1 MNPQIGLESCL
12 SFVNCQLRPPEWGA
26 KDHLP
31 PFTRRSITISRQSGS
46 GGHSVARKLLEL
58 LQAQTPSAERPW
70 TVFDRELV
78 AKVIEDHNLP
88 KRLAKFMPEDRIS
101 EISDTMD
108 ELFGLHPSSWTL
120 VHKVAETILRVA
132 ELGHAIIIGR
142 GANVITRR
150 LPYMFHVRLVGSLEK
165 RIRYIQELNHS
176 TYPEAVEFVRQE
188 DLGRQRYLR
197 KYFDKDIND
206 PLLYHL
212 IINTDLVSY
221 EEAAAMIAQA
231 VGVRAAVPLQHA
243 VA

>member
-1 MNPQIGLESCL
+1 MHPQIGLENCL
-12 SFVNCQLRPPEWGA
+12 SFVNCQLRPPEWET

-31 PFTRRSITISRQSGS
+31 VLTRRSITISRQSGS

-58 LQAQTPSAERPW
+58 LQAQTPPDECPW
-70 TVFDRELV
+70 TVFDRDLV

-120 VHKVAETILRVA
+120 VHKIAETILRLA
-132 ELGHAIIIGR
+132 ELGHVILIGR

-150 LPYMFHVRLVGSLEK
+150 FGYMFHVRLVGSLEK
-165 RIRYIQELNHS
+165 RIRYIQELNQS
-176 TYPEAVEFVRQE
+176 THQEAVEFVRQE
-188 DLGRQRYLR
+188 DLGRARYLR

-206 PLLYHL
+206 PMLYHL
-212 IINTDLVSY
+212 VINTDLVSY
-221 EEAAAMIAQA
+221 EEAASMIAQA
-231 VGVRAAVPLQHA
+231 VQFKVPASLQHTA
-243 VA
+243 G